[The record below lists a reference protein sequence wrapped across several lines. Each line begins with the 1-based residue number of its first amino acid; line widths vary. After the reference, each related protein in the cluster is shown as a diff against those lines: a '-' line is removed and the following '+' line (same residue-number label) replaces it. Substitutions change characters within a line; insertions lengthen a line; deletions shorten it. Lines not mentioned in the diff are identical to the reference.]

1 MGEIWDFLVGIGDA
15 IEQFV
20 LNLVESLWL
29 YPSLFVMS
37 GIDGFFPV
45 FPSESVVNAV
55 SSAWAQASVGWVDLT
70 NPWLPGIFLAA
81 AAGAW
86 AGDQVAYAI
95 GAHVD
100 AAKLRVFRGDK
111 GRATLEWAQRSL
123 ERRGGALIVGAR
135 HVPMGRV
142 IVNLSAGTLRYP
154 YRRFMVI
161 DAIAATVWAAWNVT
175 VGGVAGELFGGN
187 LLLAIAVA
195 VSFGVAIGYVA
206 QKVLERFDIAPPELP
221 DIAEPAEEKDAS
233 DRGGDAS

>member
-1 MGEIWDFLVGIGDA
+1 MGDFWDFLLGIGDT

-20 LNLVESLWL
+20 LDLIDSLWL
-29 YPSLFVMS
+29 YPSLFLMS
-37 GIDGFFPV
+37 AIDGFFPV
-45 FPSESVVNAV
+45 FPSESAVNAV
-55 SSAWAQASVGWVDLT
+55 SSAWAQADVGWVDFA
-70 NPWLPGIFLAA
+70 NPWLPGIVLAA
-81 AAGAW
+81 AGGAW

-100 AAKLRVFRGDK
+100 APRLRIFRGEK
-111 GRATLEWAQRSL
+111 GRATLEWAQQSL
-123 ERRGGALIVGAR
+123 QKRGGALIVGAR

-161 DAIAATVWAAWNVT
+161 DAVAVTVWAAWNVT
-175 VGGVAGELFGGN
+175 IGGVAGELFGGN

-206 QKVLERFDIAPPELP
+206 QKVLERFDIAPPQMTEVTARG
-221 DIAEPAEEKDAS
+221 DDTDAS
-233 DRGGDAS
+233 PVDDPR